1 MFGNGLDPALSAG
14 WESRRR
20 GETGKCQEKAM
31 RESVGRLEGLE
42 AGVGRGFV
50 DPITFEVV
58 RNSFTAV
65 SNEMALVVART
76 AYSTPVNEGRDFAGT
91 LYDRHGKLVSQGEND
106 LPAFVG
112 VTQLTVPQVVEQ
124 IGVENMEPGDVYM
137 INDPYVAGTHCN
149 DIHLVKPMFHDGG
162 IVAFIASTAH
172 WSDVG
177 GVAPG
182 SLNCRARSYF
192 EEGVRIPAIK
202 ILRKGETQEDIL
214 KLLLA
219 NMRDSWER
227 VGDFNAQ
234 LGALRAGQTR
244 FEEIVGRYGFETVLA
259 CMAQVQDY
267 SEKLTRAALAAL
279 PDGAYHAEDRVDQD
293 IWTGEPKTIQL
304 DLTIEGDRA
313 VFDLTGSDG
322 PAESGIN
329 CTIAATTSAVFI
341 ALASVLP
348 DVPMNAGVMRAVE
361 LRAEKGSVVWAEPPA
376 PISGLAATSMECVV
390 GCVMQALSQALPER
404 GAGSPYSILN
414 TVMAGFDDRE
424 EFRAPFISYVW
435 GFGGVGGTKEN
446 DGPSVVG
453 SPYTASTQNIPCEL
467 QERRFPVLWRRQNF
481 LTDSGGPGASR
492 GGLGWDQVV
501 EFAYGPGTVSCI
513 GNRERFG
520 PPGVFGGGSGGK
532 ARLVLDPGGPKE
544 RNIGIFA
551 VNEPAGRGERLSFWS
566 AGGGGYGDPLERDPA
581 RVLEDV
587 KDGYVSLEAA
597 RERYGVV
604 IEEID
609 ARRLDYRVDGAA
621 TEKKRNQLREARP

>member
-1 MFGNGLDPALSAG
+1 MEDRGVAG
-14 WESRRR
+14 SVS
-20 GETGKCQEKAM
+20 GE
-31 RESVGRLEGLE
+31 V
-42 AGVGRGFV
+42 V

-124 IGVENMEPGDVYM
+124 IGLGSMEAGDVYM

-149 DIHLVKPMFHDGG
+149 DMHMVKPIFEADEV
-162 IVAFIASTAH
+162 VAFIASTAH

-182 SLNCRARSYF
+182 SLNCRARSFF
-192 EEGVRIPAIK
+192 EEGVRVPAIK
-202 ILRKGETQEDIL
+202 IQHRGETQGDVL

-244 FEEIVGRYGFETVLA
+244 FEEIVARYGISTVLA

-267 SEKLTRAALAAL
+267 SERLTRAALAVL
-279 PDGAYHAEDRVDQD
+279 PDGTYHAEDRVDQD
-293 IWTGEPKTIQL
+293 IWTGEPKTIRL
-304 DLTIEGDRA
+304 DLTVEGDGA
-313 VFDLTGSDG
+313 VFDLTGSDP

-341 ALASVLP
+341 ALASILP
-348 DVPMNAGVMRAVE
+348 NVPMNAGVMRAVE
-361 LRAEKGSVVWAEPPA
+361 LRARRGSLLWAEPPA

-390 GCVMQALSQALPER
+390 GCVMQTLSQALPER

-467 QERRFPVLWRRQNF
+467 QERRYPVLWRRQNF
-481 LTDSGGPGASR
+481 LTDSGGPGTMR

-501 EFAYGPGTVSCI
+501 EFAYGPGGVSCI
-513 GNRERFG
+513 GNREKFG
-520 PPGVFGGGSGGK
+520 PPGVFGGEPGGR
-532 ARLVLDPGGPKE
+532 ARLILDPDSPEK
-544 RNIGIFA
+544 RNIGVLA
-551 VNEPAGRGERLSFWS
+551 VNEPAGRGGQLSFWS
-566 AGGGGYGDPLERDPA
+566 AGGGGYGDPLRRDPE

-587 KDGYVSLEAA
+587 KDGYVSIEAA

-604 IEEID
+604 VEEVD
-609 ARRLDYRVDGAA
+609 ARRLDYRVDDAA
-621 TEKKRNQLREARP
+621 TAQRRDGLRGARA